1 MSQQVSD
8 LATRAALAYVEHI
21 NAKALQPLLDLF
33 ADNAKLIHPY
43 GLFEGKDKLAE
54 FYGGLVMLADTS
66 LSVTSVTSEANRSV
80 IAVTAVSP
88 QAPGKA
94 QYALDL
100 FTVNEVGLIV
110 ELAIYYRSP
119 EFQ

>member
-1 MSQQVSD
+1 MSQKVSE
-8 LATRAALAYVEHI
+8 LATRAALTWVEHI

-33 ADNAKLIHPY
+33 AADAKLIHPY
-43 GLFEGKDKLAE
+43 GLFEGKDTLAE
-54 FYGGLVMLADTS
+54 FYGGLVMLADTA
-66 LSVTSVTSEANRSV
+66 LSVSSVTKESNRCV

-100 FTVNEVGLIV
+100 FGVDEAGLIV

>member
-1 MSQQVSD
+1 M
-8 LATRAALAYVEHI
+8 
-21 NAKALQPLLDLF
+21 QPLLDLF
-33 ADNAKLIHPY
+33 AADAKLIHPY
-43 GLFEGKDKLAE
+43 GLFEGKDKLVE
-54 FYGGLVMLADTS
+54 FYGGLVMLADTA
-66 LSVTSVTSEANRSV
+66 LSVSSVSSVTTASNRCV

-88 QAPGKA
+88 QPPSKA

-100 FTVNEVGLIV
+100 FGVDEAGLIV

>member
-1 MSQQVSD
+1 MSELISD

-21 NAKALQPLLDLF
+21 NAKNLPPLMDLF
-33 ADNAKLIHPY
+33 AESAHLVHPY
-43 GLFEGKDKLAE
+43 GLFEGREKLAE

-66 LSVTSVTSEANRSV
+66 LSVSSVTSEANRCV
-80 IAVTAVSP
+80 IAVTATSP

-100 FTVNEVGLIV
+100 FSVDEAGLIV